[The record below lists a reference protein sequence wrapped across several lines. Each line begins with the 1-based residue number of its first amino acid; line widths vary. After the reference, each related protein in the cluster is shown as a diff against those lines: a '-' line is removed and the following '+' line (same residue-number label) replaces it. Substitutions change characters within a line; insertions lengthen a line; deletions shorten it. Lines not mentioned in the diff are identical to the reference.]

1 LEDEFYDFIEIYGY
15 VSLPEG
21 IVFLGFMFDDDDD
34 DDWLVVWNH
43 GFFFDFPYGNFI
55 IPTDEVILF
64 REVETTKQ
72 FFFRLVNYCMI

>member
-34 DDWLVVWNH
+34 YWLVVWNH
-43 GFFFDFPYGNFI
+43 GFFFLTFHMG
-55 IPTDEVILF
+55 TSSSQL
-64 REVETTKQ
+64 TKSYFSERLKPPSS
-72 FFFRLVNYCMI
+72 FFFGW